1 MFKPNFDQLVGT
13 YETPAVHAT
22 REEALYSFAGEKI
35 SVTPALDQLAF
46 FIVLLRAAR
55 NLLLTGRSRRQDFGG
70 TNRGERGGG
79 GLVWVEI
86 LSSDFSGSIDMSGGR
101 RSERSV

>member
-46 FIVLLRAAR
+46 FIVLL
-55 NLLLTGRSRRQDFGG
+55 LLGICF
-70 TNRGERGGG
+70 
-79 GLVWVEI
+79 
-86 LSSDFSGSIDMSGGR
+86 
-101 RSERSV
+101 